1 MRNLKR
7 TLCLVLAAAML
18 IGMMVVSASAAS
30 SDFTDSD
37 EITYTE
43 AVDVMNALGV
53 IEGTDTGA
61 FNPSGILTREQAAAI
76 ICRMLLGDSADDLN
90 TNSSVFTDV
99 AADRWSAGYISYC
112 AQQGILAG
120 TGTGAFNPEG
130 ELTGLAFAKMLLVA
144 LGYDAAIE
152 QYVGDDWAI
161 NVAAD
166 AIEAGV
172 SIKGQVMTNSVS
184 REQAAQMAFNT
195 LEADMVSYASRGTTV
210 IGSDGMQVI
219 MGASAPEPVTDR
231 ANVNYDNSTDTYQQ
245 FCERYFPDLEKVSTS
260 EEDDFGRPGYTWT
273 YDGDDI
279 CFAAEDAVATF
290 TAKTSAADV
299 ASALR
304 SYTLADTSDPANT
317 YAINNTSSRTFTTG
331 AIVVTNHGT
340 ATALSVSSETVA
352 KAIADETANGK
363 LVEFYADDNN
373 VIEKIIVV
381 EYTVGEV
388 TRVSSNSTRTSY
400 TISNGLSGI
409 DYVDDTEDDTIVLA
423 GPVEEDDIVTGVR
436 IDGVSYIYPTTTFS
450 GAQSAYNTSNETIRV
465 EGETYDVGT
474 GVKSG
479 TSSYVAVTDFGN
491 SSDVNDYYVDQYGF
505 VVDSTASAAS
515 TDYAYITGWS
525 GSVSTTVDGT
535 TPSAEIRAILAD
547 GTVAVYELSLE
558 EKDDDS
564 GDYVI
569 ENTTTVVYDASAS
582 DNSAAVTSDLNT
594 YFTATP
600 VVGYTLSGDVM
611 TIEPL
616 NTTMADGS
624 VTLVSGSSNLAE
636 GATSVTAGG
645 VDVLIRTS
653 TTIVVYN
660 TDNRTARVYTGGT
673 LPSGAT
679 ITTGWNAVADGSDAD
694 TGTASIIFAYVD
706 EELTAD
712 TSNYVFI
719 DVSDF
724 TVTMVDGEDV
734 NAYTG
739 YLPDGSTIELTS
751 EDELSVDG
759 LYAYSEDDATSNDDV
774 LVSVDTTQGSVTGT
788 YYIYGALSVVSD
800 DMLRVGGTGSYYN
813 ITADTQIVY
822 VDSDLTDVDGN
833 TGFVVLESNGSGN
846 HTNNVE
852 TIYVT
857 AD

>member
-7 TLCLVLAAAML
+7 TLSLVLAAAML

-30 SDFTDSD
+30 SDFTDAS
-37 EITYTE
+37 EITNTE
-43 AVDVMNALGV
+43 AVDVMTALGV
-53 IEGTDTGA
+53 IEGTDIGA
-61 FNPSGILTREQAAAI
+61 FNPSGTLTREQAAAI

-90 TNSSVFTDV
+90 TNSTVFTDV

-120 TGTGAFNPEG
+120 TGTGAFDPEG
-130 ELTGLAFAKMLLVA
+130 ELTGLAFAKMLLVS

-172 SIKGQVMTNSVS
+172 SINGQIMTNAVS

-409 DYVDDTEDDTIVLA
+409 DYVDEDEDDTIVLA

-436 IDGVSYIYPTTTFS
+436 IGNVSYIYPTTTFS
-450 GAQSAYNTSNETIRV
+450 GDQSALNDSDATIRV
-465 EGETYDVGT
+465 EG
-474 GVKSG
+474 
-479 TSSYVAVTDFGN
+479 
-491 SSDVNDYYVDQYGF
+491 
-505 VVDSTASAAS
+505 
-515 TDYAYITGWS
+515 
-525 GSVSTTVDGT
+525 
-535 TPSAEIRAILAD
+535 
-547 GTVAVYELSLE
+547 
-558 EKDDDS
+558 
-564 GDYVI
+564 
-569 ENTTTVVYDASAS
+569 
-582 DNSAAVTSDLNT
+582 
-594 YFTATP
+594 
-600 VVGYTLSGDVM
+600 
-611 TIEPL
+611 
-616 NTTMADGS
+616 
-624 VTLVSGSSNLAE
+624 
-636 GATSVTAGG
+636 
-645 VDVLIRTS
+645 
-653 TTIVVYN
+653 
-660 TDNRTARVYTGGT
+660 
-673 LPSGAT
+673 
-679 ITTGWNAVADGSDAD
+679 
-694 TGTASIIFAYVD
+694 
-706 EELTAD
+706 
-712 TSNYVFI
+712 
-719 DVSDF
+719 
-724 TVTMVDGEDV
+724 
-734 NAYTG
+734 
-739 YLPDGSTIELTS
+739 
-751 EDELSVDG
+751 
-759 LYAYSEDDATSNDDV
+759 
-774 LVSVDTTQGSVTGT
+774 
-788 YYIYGALSVVSD
+788 
-800 DMLRVGGTGSYYN
+800 
-813 ITADTQIVY
+813 
-822 VDSDLTDVDGN
+822 
-833 TGFVVLESNGSGN
+833 
-846 HTNNVE
+846 
-852 TIYVT
+852 
-857 AD
+857 